1 MSNENV
7 LDAIGIS
14 FNAILTAAQTNETF
28 RLISLI
34 LTILISLVV
43 LARNIYDWYMKA
55 KKDGKIDKDE
65 IHELVDIVS
74 DGVDEISDKIKSKGE
89 NENGRKNGN

>member
-28 RLISLI
+28 RLISLV
-34 LTILISLVV
+34 LTILISIVV
-43 LARNIYDWYMKA
+43 LARNIYDWYQKA

-65 IHELVDIVS
+65 VHDLVDIVS
-74 DGVDEISDKIKSKGE
+74 DGMEDIKDKIKQKGE
-89 NENGRKNGN
+89 NENER

>member
-7 LDAIGIS
+7 IDAIGIS

-55 KKDGKIDKDE
+55 KKDGKIDKQE

-74 DGVDEISDKIKSKGE
+74 DGVDEISDKIKEKGE
-89 NENGRKNGN
+89 IENGRKSGN